1 MNVTAKRDD
10 IFALPVLISIR
21 GWFGRPLVQVRCGLK
36 ALQAPRRMPRPAND
50 Q

>member
-10 IFALPVLISIR
+10 IFVLPVLISVR
-21 GWFGRPLVQVRCGLK
+21 GWFGRPLVQVRCGLQ
-36 ALQAPRRMPRPAND
+36 ALRAPRRMPLPAND